1 MLFEELKI
9 KGVYLISLAPHED
22 ERGFFARSFCE
33 KEFREAGLCSH
44 FVQCNMSYNIKKGT
58 LRGMHYQVYPNEEIK
73 LVSCIRG
80 AIFDV
85 ALDLRVNS
93 PTRGQWLSVELTEK
107 NHQMLYIPEGIAHGF
122 QSLVDETM
130 VYYQM
135 SEFYHP
141 EAARCVSYNDA
152 KYNIIWPIAE
162 KIISARDMMPYE

>member
-1 MLFEELKI
+1 M
-9 KGVYLISLAPHED
+9 
-22 ERGFFARSFCE
+22 CN
-33 KEFREAGLCSH
+33 
-44 FVQCNMSYNIKKGT
+44 FVGEPTTVLIKKAYLKNGDFGWT
-58 LRGMHYQVYPNEEIK
+58 DLEGDYAANEEIK